1 MLFKKKNRFRPFYK
15 QFIKLREN
23 VQNRK
28 KLLQFKKKKWEKLI
42 QNYKKKFKRY
52 KKFKPKDQTQ
62 YLVSRYPNRGSSYKK
77 RYRNTLQEAK
87 KLRLFYGG
95 ISKKYIK
102 KLIRKTINKKYKK
115 INPLFIELFESRLD
129 TTLYRSK
136 FCLSIKNAR
145 QLILHG
151 KVTVNNKIINIKS
164 YRLRAGDLISIN
176 FKCYPLIERSIRECK
191 IWPIPPKHLTINYK
205 SIQIIFGTFKNINLS
220 LNFFYRLN
228 LEKILSSYYQH

>member
-1 MLFKKKNRFRPFYK
+1 MLLKKKNRFRPFYK

-42 QNYKKKFKRY
+42 QNYLRKLKRW

-77 RYRNTLQEAK
+77 RYRNTLHESK

-95 ISKKYIK
+95 MSKKCIK
-102 KLIRKTINKKYKK
+102 KLIKKTINKKYKK
-115 INPLFIELFESRLD
+115 INSLFLELFESRLD

-136 FCLSIKNAR
+136 FCLSIKSAR

-151 KVTVNNKIINIKS
+151 KVLVNNKIIKIKS
-164 YRLRAGDLISIN
+164 YQLKSGDLITIK
-176 FKCYPLIERSIRECK
+176 FECYPLIETSIRECNV
-191 IWPIPPKHLTINYK
+191 WPIPPKYLTINYK
-205 SIQIIFGTFKNINLS
+205 SIQIIFGTFKDTNLS

-228 LEKILSSYYQH
+228 LEKILTSYYQH